1 MADTTE
7 VIYADRDRCCDDRNR
22 GYGAGWGAV
31 GGALV
36 GGGFG
41 AAAVSVWD
49 KVNDVKANIEKIL
62 DDRIKK
68 EIDPVRQMVMDIH
81 NALFTKE
88 PSKNEVEQ
96 TAKA

>member
-41 AAAVSVWD
+41 AAAVSVWG
-49 KVNDVKANIEKIL
+49 
-62 DDRIKK
+62 
-68 EIDPVRQMVMDIH
+68 Q
-81 NALFTKE
+81 
-88 PSKNEVEQ
+88 SK
-96 TAKA
+96 

>member
-36 GGGFG
+36 GG
-41 AAAVSVWD
+41 V
-49 KVNDVKANIEKIL
+49 L
-62 DDRIKK
+62 
-68 EIDPVRQMVMDIH
+68 VRQ
-81 NALFTKE
+81 LFQYGTK
-88 PSKNEVEQ
+88 
-96 TAKA
+96 

>member
-41 AAAVSVWD
+41 AIFNRWLSD
-49 KVNDVKANIEKIL
+49 YIGQGDL
-62 DDRIKK
+62 D
-68 EIDPVRQMVMDIH
+68 EIDFKRYI
-81 NALFTKE
+81 
-88 PSKNEVEQ
+88 
-96 TAKA
+96 

>member
-36 GGGFG
+36 GGGFWCG
-41 AAAVSVWD
+41 SCFSMG
-49 KVNDVKANIEKIL
+49 
-62 DDRIKK
+62 
-68 EIDPVRQMVMDIH
+68 Q
-81 NALFTKE
+81 
-88 PSKNEVEQ
+88 SK
-96 TAKA
+96 